1 MGSGMQ
7 EVEEGAESASGQAGK
22 GQNLVYTL
30 PHTTASIAEF
40 LAPVLGRIDPA
51 AGGTQVV
58 VVTRDAETALIVS
71 ETILRLSG
79 AAGIEVVPV
88 TSASRAGRLLQSRPV
103 LAVAGTPAELLAL
116 VQGSRLKAE
125 SVRGVVIAWADDILE
140 SGAEPVA
147 ALETLLGELGDAA
160 RTIVTRKVT
169 PPVESFI
176 ERYARRARRVAI
188 AEQPVE
194 AVAAAVEGETP
205 FEMPFI
211 QYLTVAASSR
221 PAALR
226 RLLDQLDPPS
236 AAIVARDEPAEV
248 DVSQVLRTLGYKD
261 DDSSIRMVKGAPSG
275 AAHAVIF
282 YQPPVTSA
290 ELRRVASAKPV
301 QIVIIA
307 QPGEIASLREVAGSR
322 LKPLNL
328 AGPERR
334 ARDREEAVR
343 HELRAVLARGVPP
356 REIISLEPLLEEYD
370 AAELAAAALH
380 ILDRERA
387 QRRLSEG
394 AAPADAPARSERAAS
409 PTSGAGE
416 MTRLFMTIGTRDGVK
431 AGDIVGA
438 IAGESGIP
446 ADRIGKVDV
455 RESHTLVEVAAG
467 DAASTIE
474 RVNGSMIHGRRVV
487 VRGERDREQR
497 DRATAGR
504 GDRPTGR
511 GDRPSAGRGER
522 PSSGR
527 GERPPRRGGP
537 PERSSRGPSSG
548 PPGRSARGGPPG
560 RNRDRS

>member
-1 MGSGMQ
+1 
-7 EVEEGAESASGQAGK
+7 
-22 GQNLVYTL
+22 
-30 PHTTASIAEF
+30 
-40 LAPVLGRIDPA
+40 
-51 AGGTQVV
+51 
-58 VVTRDAETALIVS
+58 
-71 ETILRLSG
+71 
-79 AAGIEVVPV
+79 
-88 TSASRAGRLLQSRPV
+88 
-103 LAVAGTPAELLAL
+103 
-116 VQGSRLKAE
+116 
-125 SVRGVVIAWADDILE
+125 
-140 SGAEPVA
+140 
-147 ALETLLGELGDAA
+147 
-160 RTIVTRKVT
+160 
-169 PPVESFI
+169 
-176 ERYARRARRVAI
+176 
-188 AEQPVE
+188 
-194 AVAAAVEGETP
+194 
-205 FEMPFI
+205 
-211 QYLTVAASSR
+211 
-221 PAALR
+221 
-226 RLLDQLDPPS
+226 
-236 AAIVARDEPAEV
+236 
-248 DVSQVLRTLGYKD
+248 
-261 DDSSIRMVKGAPSG
+261 
-275 AAHAVIF
+275 
-282 YQPPVTSA
+282 
-290 ELRRVASAKPV
+290 VASAKPV
-301 QIVIIA
+301 QVVIIA
-307 QPGEIASLREVAGSR
+307 QPGEIASLREVAGGR

-343 HELRAVLARGVPP
+343 HEPRAVLARGVPP

-409 PTSGAGE
+409 PAGGAGE

-431 AGDIVGA
+431 TGDIVGA

-474 RVNGSMIHGRRVV
+474 RVNGSMIRGRRVV
-487 VRGERDREQR
+487 VRGERDREER

-504 GDRPTGR
+504 GDRPTGRGDRPPPGR

-537 PERSSRGPSSG
+537 AERSSRGPSSG
-548 PPGRSARGGPPG
+548 PPGRSARGGPPPG